1 MHHLMFESSC
11 WLAQAGQKP
20 TGWQG
25 LIATFFPFIVL
36 FAILYL
42 LWIRPE
48 QKRAKA
54 HRELI
59 KRVKV
64 GDPVVTT
71 SGIHGTISAVKD
83 NTVNVQVA
91 ENVEIEIERVAIARV
106 EGEAAESE
114 GK

>member
-1 MHHLMFESSC
+1 MHSILSNAPV
-11 WLAQAGQKP
+11 WLAQAGQQP
-20 TGWQG
+20 SGWQQ

-54 HRELI
+54 HRELV
-59 KRVKV
+59 KHLKV

-71 SGIHGTISAVKD
+71 SGIHGTVSAVKD
-83 NTVNVQVA
+83 STVHVKVA
-91 ENVEIEIERVAIARV
+91 ENVDIEIERVAIARV
-106 EGEAAESE
+106 EGKTAESE